1 MTYRRQEMEVEQRE
15 AQSLYRKP
23 IEPWFV
29 SIRPVISYMLREQR
43 LLFVLVGI
51 AIATLAFTIL
61 SPSSNQPIPGY
72 GTRSSTQ
79 SISLYLLSTSYSWF
93 FMQIIS
99 VVDLNRCSELL
110 RWREAYGGDVGHG
123 LPQRRQCWGLC
134 VFDSLIIQKIWLN
147 TRITG

>member
-61 SPSSNQPIPGY
+61 SPSDSRIRNEI
-72 GTRSSTQ
+72 
-79 SISLYLLSTSYSWF
+79 L
-93 FMQIIS
+93 
-99 VVDLNRCSELL
+99 DSE
-110 RWREAYGGDVGHG
+110 
-123 LPQRRQCWGLC
+123 
-134 VFDSLIIQKIWLN
+134 
-147 TRITG
+147 